1 MITSRNEFIS
11 RFLYRIGDDEFYGNA
26 GTLPEPEVIA
36 RATGAA
42 EDIVGFET
50 HRESFSLL
58 AEMIDVCTAEEIA
71 SRGSGV
77 AARNAS
83 KHPLVTALKKLDL
96 AKRASI
102 ACAASQGLAWMEDC
116 REWVQDHTL
125 RNQIAKRVML
135 AVLVSVG
142 RNKKGYTAAQLAALA
157 RIRSSL
163 EDMDIFVVRA
173 REVID
178 EIVCNE
184 AAA

>member
-1 MITSRNEFIS
+1 
-11 RFLYRIGDDEFYGNA
+11 
-26 GTLPEPEVIA
+26 
-36 RATGAA
+36 
-42 EDIVGFET
+42 
-50 HRESFSLL
+50 
-58 AEMIDVCTAEEIA
+58 
-71 SRGSGV
+71 
-77 AARNAS
+77 
-83 KHPLVTALKKLDL
+83 
-96 AKRASI
+96 
-102 ACAASQGLAWMEDC
+102 
-116 REWVQDHTL
+116 
-125 RNQIAKRVML
+125 ML